1 MTHARIHNRTSLQI
15 KLASWIMGT
24 TNLRYVYQRTPCS
37 VIKKDGTI
45 SFDLELLVRHKVI
58 QDICQYAEFCHS
70 SVTVCVCFRP
80 SPNPALYY
88 FWRPWNK
95 WPRGEAFEE
104 LKSSSH
110 FEWPCV
116 HPHAGPGWNGVRR
129 RARCWATRT
138 GIFARWCGRVNGF
151 GEA

>member
-1 MTHARIHNRTSLQI
+1 METHAPESWEWPTINCIADFGLVFKMAAIFSSYPSWTYMTHARIHNRTSLQI

-70 SVTVCVCFRP
+70 SVTVSVYVSGLHLTR
-80 SPNPALYY
+80 
-88 FWRPWNK
+88 
-95 WPRGEAFEE
+95 
-104 LKSSSH
+104 H
-110 FEWPCV
+110 FITFDDPETSGLV
-116 HPHAGPGWNGVRR
+116 VKRLRN
-129 RARCWATRT
+129 
-138 GIFARWCGRVNGF
+138 
-151 GEA
+151 